1 MEDNLNQDDTKF
13 DNDKLENKDNVIMSE
28 VVSNKVVELKPKRRI
43 FRKIFLFIID
53 ILFIL
58 LAIYFIIAYVNFK
71 KISNDEEPILINK
84 TIEYKEGN
92 HEVKVYD
99 GVIYKIVYDKIPG
112 ESVVLRLKLWFM
124 KEL

>member
-92 HEVKVYD
+92 HEVKVY
-99 GVIYKIVYDKIPG
+99 GFIYKIVYDKIPG

-124 KEL
+124 KDL